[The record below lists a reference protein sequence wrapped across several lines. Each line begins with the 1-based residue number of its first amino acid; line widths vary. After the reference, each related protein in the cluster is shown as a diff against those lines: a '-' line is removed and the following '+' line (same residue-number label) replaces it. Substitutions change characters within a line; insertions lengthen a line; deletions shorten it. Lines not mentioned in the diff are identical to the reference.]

1 MNDMSL
7 LFSMKRKTGTLRDSC
22 HGVKTVRGTR
32 VFLDCPSV
40 GSVCLLD
47 DIQQIVISFADG
59 IDPFNY
65 KMIAYDQYGENRMT
79 GNQRRVK

>member
-7 LFSMKRKTGTLRDSC
+7 RDSY

-32 VFLDCPSV
+32 VLLDCPSV

-59 IDPFNY
+59 PDPYNY
-65 KMIAYDQYGENRMT
+65 KMTGYDQYGENHMT
-79 GNQRRVK
+79 GN